1 MRYLALLGL
10 LVAVAI
16 VAMAGKR
23 GSLSRRPPIEVFAD
37 MDRQPKLRPQSANGF
52 FADGLS
58 SQRPVPGTIARQP
71 AVELGGQAVYPFEEH
86 PFNTGRLPA
95 QTNFVPHIPVPV
107 TGALLARGQ
116 ERFNIFCAP
125 CHGASG
131 QGNGWTSR
139 LGLVGVADLH
149 QLRLVQMPDGQ
160 LFNIIQQGKNR
171 MGGYASSLGPADA
184 WAVTAYVRALQ
195 RARLGT
201 LDDVPPEQRDQL
213 LQRASGAGAATQPRQ

>member
-1 MRYLALLGL
+1 MRYLTLLGL

-23 GSLSRRPPIEVFAD
+23 GSLSRRPPIEVFPD
-37 MDRQPKLRPQSANGF
+37 MDRQPRLRPQTANDF

-58 SQRPVPGTIARQP
+58 SQPPVPGTIARRP
-71 AVELGGQAVYPFEEH
+71 PIEVEGRLIYPYQDH
-86 PFNTGRLPA
+86 PVNTGRLPGR
-95 QTNFVPHIPVPV
+95 TNFVPHIPLPV
-107 TGALLARGQ
+107 TTGLLGRGQ

-149 QLRLVQMPDGQ
+149 QLRVVQMPDGQ
-160 LFNIIQQGKNR
+160 LFHTILHGKNR
-171 MGGYASSLGPADA
+171 MAGYASSLDPADA
-184 WAVTAYVRALQ
+184 WAVAAYVRALQ

-201 LDDVPPEQRDQL
+201 LDDVPPDQRAKL
-213 LQRASGAGAATQPRQ
+213 LQAPSGTGVAAPHRQ